1 MGKSTD
7 SYIETEV
14 PATCTTKEK
23 RTYKSLSKLNEIY
36 IDKLLKQNEYLSV
49 MTISS
54 VPHSWCCDIVEM
66 MAIWY
71 SITSI

>member
-36 IDKLLKQNEYLSV
+36 IDKLKQIEYLSV

-54 VPHSWCCDIVEM
+54 VPHSWCCNIVEM
-66 MAIWY
+66 MVIWY
-71 SITSI
+71 SITGI